1 MEIEKMTTEKLIW
14 AIVKSLEQ
22 AAYALQDGHE
32 KEAEE
37 ILQYTLFRWFYHRPF
52 MLHTQN

>member
-1 MEIEKMTTEKLIW
+1 MTTEKLIW